1 MENCHCQDEHMLPV
15 HGRCLSQLSW
25 GRGSVCSQGH
35 VANGYHISHERVLPT
50 CVFPFPW
57 DIHSKCWAFKFL
69 NVSLT
74 MSNQHD
80 RLNSA
85 KEKTFVY
92 KYTYNIII
100 KWWIIVT
107 IVHNSHHHND
117 DNIGM
122 VFFLSILASP
132 VSGMSRTAFPDP
144 FRPSS
149 RAWWRSKFA
158 SFVPGPG
165 ERHRIHHGCWI
176 GGTILQRQL
185 VENFYLTPSKKR
197 FPLVETCHSYPQFF
211 IVFWYDMSLSF
222 RWFLVGFPTL
232 PSSCFSQRW
241 EPKAS
246 P

>member
-1 MENCHCQDEHMLPV
+1 
-15 HGRCLSQLSW
+15 
-25 GRGSVCSQGH
+25 
-35 VANGYHISHERVLPT
+35 
-50 CVFPFPW
+50 
-57 DIHSKCWAFKFL
+57 
-69 NVSLT
+69 

-197 FPLVETCHSYPQFF
+197 FPLVEKCHSYPQFF
-211 IVFWYDMSLSF
+211 YSFLVWHVPVFPLVSGWFSNPTLLLFFATVRAQGFTLVANGGPEDMSSGSIGSWAALASHPPF
-222 RWFLVGFPTL
+222 HMKHN
-232 PSSCFSQRW
+232 
-241 EPKAS
+241 PKRNHGGRGIS
-246 P
+246 T